1 MKIQSMKINMTKE
14 KQSVNYTKEAF
25 LHPVN
30 LVCLLAGTLSA
41 LLFIDVGIISSGIMT
56 FTIGAELIYLGVVPQ
71 LPAYRKNVQL
81 KKKREQVQDTG
92 DKSIFYTLDARSQK
106 RFLLLKH
113 ITKDVKKNFDTLPY
127 SSRGMLEHIQ
137 KKMEELLSTY
147 LNLLDMNR
155 KYQIYMNSE
164 VEEEIRKE
172 VEKQENN
179 IENIESEKLK
189 ATRKRRLN
197 ILNKRLSKF
206 DVAKEKYLICETH
219 LETIEDAIR
228 FIYEQS
234 MTMPNAEDVGTQLD
248 YLLEEMEETTQI
260 IDELDQNLLPGFDKL
275 DRELELAEMRKEA
288 ENLRKETEQKVKK
301 QA

>member
-1 MKIQSMKINMTKE
+1 
-14 KQSVNYTKEAF
+14 
-25 LHPVN
+25 
-30 LVCLLAGTLSA
+30 
-41 LLFIDVGIISSGIMT
+41 
-56 FTIGAELIYLGVVPQ
+56 
-71 LPAYRKNVQL
+71 
-81 KKKREQVQDTG
+81 
-92 DKSIFYTLDARSQK
+92 
-106 RFLLLKH
+106 
-113 ITKDVKKNFDTLPY
+113 
-127 SSRGMLEHIQ
+127 
-137 KKMEELLSTY
+137 MEELLSTY

-172 VEKQENN
+172 VEQQENS
-179 IENIESEKLK
+179 IDNIESEKLK

-197 ILNKRLSKF
+197 ILNKRLNKF

-248 YLLEEMEETTQI
+248 HLLEEMEETTQI

-275 DRELELAEMRKEA
+275 DKELELAEMRKEA
-288 ENLRKETEQKVKK
+288 ENLKKETEQKVKK
-301 QA
+301 QI